1 MRKATAMASPPD
13 RGETMVPENGLRI
26 VLTRRFGRCLGLT
39 FAATV
44 AASFAGF
51 FLLHDLID
59 QLGEALGLNRRLFDA
74 IGASGALAIAVGAM
88 LPAIWMYRR
97 LIQETA
103 IVTCSHRVHAGLCE
117 RDAVLSRALAERA
130 RQGAELA
137 AVGAHGQEL
146 AAAFPEFAA
155 ASGKLR
161 ACIGATIGL
170 TEDSARQ
177 IIDRLHQVDAAVHLL
192 VRLLMQS
199 GERSD
204 TIISQAHARVSANH
218 RFAADM
224 ENYVLSRRD
233 EVQAHRAQFMEIIA
247 LITAFSR
254 NLGSIEA
261 IASQTNLLA
270 LNATIEAARAGEAG
284 RGFAVVANEV
294 RQLSHQT
301 VAAADQIRTG
311 LAGMQQMIDRFLA
324 ERVDAAKSSREIE
337 KLESFGRELGL
348 AVEGYNELTGYL
360 REVID
365 AADGQSKQVVARI
378 ADAIG
383 GVQFQDIVRQRL
395 EQVVHGLSMLEES
408 NGKLADAIG
417 ALPALRPIDEALI
430 AVRDLSGC
438 GVLCACSPTGS
449 GAEPAVEMFV

>member
-1 MRKATAMASPPD
+1 MRKATAMSSPPD
-13 RGETMVPENGLRI
+13 SGDTLATESGVRI
-26 VLTRRFGRCLGLT
+26 VLNRRFGRCLGLA

-44 AASFAGF
+44 AASFACF
-51 FLLHDLID
+51 FLVHDSID
-59 QLGEALGLNRRLFDA
+59 ALGEALGLSHRLYDA
-74 IGASGALAIAVGAM
+74 IGASAALVIAGAAM
-88 LPAIWMYRR
+88 LSAMWRYRR
-97 LIQETA
+97 LFQETA
-103 IVTCSHRVHAGLCE
+103 IVTCSHRVRAGLCE

-155 ASGKLR
+155 VSGKLR
-161 ACIGATIGL
+161 DCIAATSGL
-170 TEDSARQ
+170 TEEAARQ
-177 IIDRLHQVDAAVHLL
+177 IIDRLHQVDEAVHLL
-192 VRLLMQS
+192 VQLLMQS

-204 TIISQAHARVSANH
+204 TIICQAHERVSANN
-218 RFAADM
+218 RFIADM
-224 ENYVLSRRD
+224 ESYVLSRRD
-233 EVQAHRAQFMEIIA
+233 EVQANRTQFMELITF
-247 LITAFSR
+247 ITAFGR

-311 LAGMQQMIDRFLA
+311 LAGMQRMIDRFLV
-324 ERVDAAKSSREIE
+324 ERVDAAKSGREIE
-337 KLESFGRELGL
+337 RLESFGRELGH

-365 AADGQSKQVVARI
+365 AADGQSKKVAARI

-383 GVQFQDIVRQRL
+383 EVQFQDIVRQRL
-395 EQVVHGLSMLEES
+395 EQVSHALSVLDAS
-408 NGKLADAIG
+408 YGKLADAIG
-417 ALPALRPIDEALI
+417 ALPALRPIEEALV

-438 GVLCACSPTGS
+438 GVLCAC
-449 GAEPAVEMFV
+449 GAGGTRVEPAVELFT